1 MLGSIK
7 NDQTNN
13 LINVMTILN
22 HDDVNIENFNEFIEK
37 ITFLFDSNINSE
49 TIADNDFNFKVLI
62 QKKKLV
68 FVDFFETKGLIFKL
82 SEMKTFQSSVL
93 DYLKNQDN
101 DHEKMLE
108 QKVINIIYKK
118 IVLLYKKET
127 KPESNAADF
136 KKGLIYFSDLNQEG
150 ITEFIHDLE
159 TKIPLNEAKKIF
171 NELNQYDIPQIKIFL
186 NEYNKL
192 IKNSEKDSYSIIT
205 TRGRDALIDIIFENP
220 ELREKS
226 NFLFNSQNSNF
237 LLEKLIY
244 NFSIKK
250 RQFSLSKQDILNFKA
265 FIDQEEFNHNS
276 IINSML
282 SNTFVLQ
289 NEDMK
294 EIIHY
299 LYSKQPQPHNG
310 KIIYKFTSLTA
321 PVLIKDKNQISNY
334 KSSEISISDQILPHI
349 SLMDDKFKTDFVNK
363 MDAIF
368 TSDIFSKVYASK
380 KTLFKIK
387 KLYSTFTN
395 KELSFSKDKIEFVDV
410 IKNPKRATLIEGRV
424 GTYYDEETHSAR
436 SSYDDF
442 LDDFD
447 TEIIPVYF

>member
-13 LINVMTILN
+13 LINAMTILN
-22 HDDVNIENFNEFIEK
+22 HDDVNISNFNEFIEK
-37 ITFLFDSNINSE
+37 ITFLFDHSINSGK
-49 TIADNDFNFKVLI
+49 IADNDFNFKVLI

-68 FVDFFETKGLIFKL
+68 FVDFFETKGLVFKL
-82 SEMKTFQSSVL
+82 SEMKTFQSAVL
-93 DYLKNQDN
+93 DYLKNPDG
-101 DHEKMLE
+101 DHENVLE
-108 QKVINIIYKK
+108 KKIINIIYKK

-127 KPESNAADF
+127 KPKSNAADF

-150 ITEFIHDLE
+150 ITEFVNDLE
-159 TKIPLNEAKKIF
+159 TKLSLSEKKSIF
-171 NELNQYDIPQIKIFL
+171 DELNQYDIPQIETVL

-192 IKNSEKDSYSIIT
+192 IKNSKKDSYSVVT
-205 TRGRDALIDIIFENP
+205 TSGRDALIDIIFEKP

-226 NFLFNSQNSNF
+226 NFLLNSQNSNF

-244 NFSIKK
+244 SFSIEK
-250 RQFSLSKQDILNFKA
+250 RQFSLSKQDILTFKA
-265 FIDQEEFNHNS
+265 FIDQEEFNNKS
-276 IINSML
+276 IINSIL
-282 SNTFVLQ
+282 RNTFVLE

-310 KIIYKFTSLTA
+310 KIIYKLTSLTA
-321 PVLIKDKNQISNY
+321 PVLIKDKNQLSNY

-349 SLMDDKFKTDFVNK
+349 SLMDEKFKKDFVNK

-395 KELSFSKDKIEFVDV
+395 KELEFSKDKIEFIDV
-410 IKNPKRATLIEGRV
+410 IEYPKRAPLVEGGER
-424 GTYYDEETHSAR
+424 TYFDEETHSVR
-436 SSYDDF
+436 SSYYDF
-442 LDDFD
+442 LDEFD
-447 TEIIPVYF
+447 TQIIPVSF

>member
-13 LINVMTILN
+13 LVNVMTILN
-22 HDDVNIENFNEFIEK
+22 HDDINIANFNEFIEK
-37 ITFLFDSNINSE
+37 VTFLFDRNTDSE
-49 TIADNDFNFKVLI
+49 TIADNDFNFKVLV

-68 FVDFFETKGLIFKL
+68 FVDFFETKGLVFKL
-82 SEMKTFQSSVL
+82 SEMKTFQSAVL
-93 DYLKNQDN
+93 DYLKNQDA

-108 QKVINIIYKK
+108 KKIINIIYKK
-118 IVLLYKKET
+118 ITLLYKKET
-127 KPESNAADF
+127 KPKSNAADF

-150 ITEFIHDLE
+150 ITEFISDLE
-159 TKIPLNEAKKIF
+159 TKIPLKEAKEIF
-171 NELNQYDIPQIKIFL
+171 DELNQYDIPQIKTFL
-186 NEYNKL
+186 NEYNRL
-192 IKNSEKDSYSIIT
+192 IENSKQEAYSVVT
-205 TRGRDALIDIIFENP
+205 TRGRNALIDIIFEKS
-220 ELREKS
+220 ELRERS
-226 NFLFNSQNSNF
+226 NFLFNSRISDY

-244 NFSIKK
+244 NFSIEK
-250 RQFSLSKQDILNFKA
+250 RQFSLSKQDILNFKS
-265 FIDQEEFNHNS
+265 FVDQEEFNHNS
-276 IINSML
+276 MINSML

-321 PVLIKDKNQISNY
+321 PVLIKDKNQLSNY

-349 SLMDDKFKTDFVNK
+349 SLMDEKFKKDFVNK

-395 KELSFSKDKIEFVDV
+395 KELEFSKDKIEFIDV
-410 IKNPKRATLIEGRV
+410 IEDSKRAPLVEGGER
-424 GTYYDEETHSAR
+424 TYFDEETHSVR
-436 SSYDDF
+436 SSYYDF
-442 LDDFD
+442 LDEFD
-447 TEIIPVYF
+447 TQIIPVSF